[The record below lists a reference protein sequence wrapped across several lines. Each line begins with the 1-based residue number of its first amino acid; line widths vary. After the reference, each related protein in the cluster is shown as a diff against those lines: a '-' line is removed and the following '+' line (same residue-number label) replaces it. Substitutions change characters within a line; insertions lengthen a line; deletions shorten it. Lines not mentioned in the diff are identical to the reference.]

1 MGWSGPASLFR
12 AKKTI
17 KSQAEI
23 GNVGKNVH
31 KGVKNQKVQPGSE
44 LLHNKQVKVLWCCR
58 ARKINAIMEN
68 KRKHPH
74 KPYLPDIFWCIDAYY
89 VDLRRYCSARKQAH
103 YPSPSLAQVWW
114 ANAKSP

>member
-1 MGWSGPASLFR
+1 VRWAGPDLQVSSGQ
-12 AKKTI
+12 KKNI
-17 KSQAEI
+17 KSQAQI

-68 KRKHPH
+68 KHKHPH
-74 KPYLPDIFWCIDAYY
+74 KHTFLTSFGA
-89 VDLRRYCSARKQAH
+89 
-103 YPSPSLAQVWW
+103 
-114 ANAKSP
+114 